1 MGACANVECP
11 KCHKEFIV
19 TPSLLGMGVKLHCPF
34 CDLYFLD
41 SESPNIWR
49 PGGSW
54 GSGLAA
60 SPKKKVAAKAAAED

>member
-19 TPSLLGMGVKLHCPF
+19 SPSMLGMGVKLHCPF
-34 CDLYFLD
+34 CDNYFPEAD
-41 SESPNIWR
+41 SPSIWR
-49 PGGSW
+49 PEGAW

-60 SPKKKVAAKAAAED
+60 GPRKKGGAKAAAED